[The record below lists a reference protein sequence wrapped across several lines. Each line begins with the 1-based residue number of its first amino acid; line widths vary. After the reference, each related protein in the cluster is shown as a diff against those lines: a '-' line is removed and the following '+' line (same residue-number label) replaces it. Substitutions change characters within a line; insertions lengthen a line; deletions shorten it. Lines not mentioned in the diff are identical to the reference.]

1 MFNKILAVILLIN
14 MTMSAPEPK
23 PDCYYDQVLGKSVC
37 DNTRL
42 YCNWNSNT
50 FSWECQTE
58 RKKREAEP
66 EAREKREASP
76 EAQYYYNYYNDTG
89 DYIDVHLNSSYF
101 YRK

>member
-23 PDCYYDQVLGKSVC
+23 PDQVLGKSVC

-66 EAREKREASP
+66 EARENREASP
-76 EAQYYYNYYNDTG
+76 EAQYCCEW
-89 DYIDVHLNSSYF
+89 
-101 YRK
+101 